1 MSNFIVPCNG
11 RITSP
16 FGYRIHPI
24 SKTKKMHWGVDY
36 GNTPSDNTII
46 ASADGTVERSSVF
59 DGYGNTIIITHLIN
73 GITYQT
79 LYAHLTSMS
88 VKVGDKVK
96 QGQKIGV
103 KGTTGNSTGIHLH
116 FEVHVG
122 GKRNSSYTY
131 AKDPLKYVVDS
142 VTLELQTLLNKFG
155 YKLVVDGISGN
166 ATLDAVKDFQKKNGL
181 TVDGIAGA
189 KTLEILKKPTA
200 EVTTTPKPVPAP
212 AKAKGTYRLKT
223 GTFPDAKALADGV
236 AKMKTEFTGVV
247 YEKPESLG
255 FNPEYRIY
263 TGTFTAKEDA
273 EAVGK
278 QLKDKFGWVV
288 YVINETKN

>member
-1 MSNFIVPCNG
+1 MSNFIVPCGG

-16 FGYRIHPI
+16 FGNRIHPI

-36 GNTPSDNTII
+36 GNTPSDNTIV
-46 ASADGTVERSSVF
+46 ASADGTVERASVF
-59 DGYGNTIIITHLIN
+59 EGYGNTVIITHIIN
-73 GITYQT
+73 GVTYQT
-79 LYAHLTSMS
+79 LYAHLSSMS

-142 VTLELQTLLNKFG
+142 ETLELQTLLNKFG
-155 YKLVVDGISGN
+155 YKLVVDGISGD
-166 ATLDAVKDFQKKNGL
+166 ATSNAVKDFQKKNNL

-189 KTLEILKKPTA
+189 KTLELLKKPIVEAATIS
-200 EVTTTPKPVPAP
+200 KPISPT
-212 AKAKGTYRLKT
+212 KTKGTYRLKT
-223 GTFPDAKALADGV
+223 GTFPDAKTLADAV
-236 AKMKTEFTGVV
+236 AKMKTEFTGVI

-255 FNPEYRIY
+255 FNPDYRIY
-263 TGTFTAKEDA
+263 TGTFTTKEDA

-288 YVINETKN
+288 YLLNETKN